1 MSDSPPLHYKA
12 LLAWRE
18 DLERRRKEALAD
30 KEMPLGEGLR
40 RRLTGMF
47 GAEHAVEIEAWKD
60 DPYDL
65 VLWAEVEGL
74 RFLGFRGP
82 DDRINVVLLVKCL
95 RCGHE
100 MSGNPLTSLAD
111 LGRELT
117 QFDMTGALDNHE
129 CSIAD
134 IPTLP

>member
-1 MSDSPPLHYKA
+1 MSDNSPLHYKA

-18 DLERRRKEALAD
+18 EMERRRREALAD
-30 KEMPLGEGLR
+30 KETPLGEGLR
-40 RRLTGMF
+40 RRLTAMF
-47 GAEHAVEIEAWKD
+47 GAEHPVEVEVWEG

-82 DDRINVVLLVKCL
+82 DDRINVVLVAKCS
-95 RCGHE
+95 RCGRE
-100 MSGNPLTSLAD
+100 ISGDPLTRLAD

-117 QFDMTGALDNHE
+117 QFGMSGIIGEHHCTQRDET
-129 CSIAD
+129 
-134 IPTLP
+134 TLL